1 MGGSGSTRRVTV
13 QEDDGPGMVKI
24 SENVVKR
31 LVGQDEAS
39 VSKQAEYQPGDRMG
53 LSRREE
59 DDLHKI
65 EQYYQEKIHVL
76 EDRNNQLFEE
86 QKHQFAEAVQEVEK
100 KFLKTTAS
108 PICQDLQTAVL
119 ECYQNNPNQTLLCSA
134 HVKAFNECVQQQR
147 ERILTKKG

>member
-31 LVGQDEAS
+31 LVGQEGTA
-39 VSKQAEYQPGDRMG
+39 VAKQGEYQPGDRMD
-53 LSRREE
+53 LSRRDG

-65 EQYYQEKIHVL
+65 EQYYQEKINSL
-76 EDRNNQLFEE
+76 EERNNQLFEE

-108 PICQDLQTAVL
+108 PVCEDLQTAVL
-119 ECYQNNPNQTLLCSA
+119 ACYQVNPNQTLLCSP
-134 HVKAFNECVQQQR
+134 HVKAFNECVQKQR